1 MSTVKSGGT
10 HLFRRVLKKPL
21 GKISFTFIAIL
32 FVSAIFANFLA
43 PSDPNELD
51 TANIFSKPGLEHLFG
66 ADDLGRDVLSRV
78 MHGGRISLIIALFA
92 SAIAMIIGILWGF
105 LAAQIGGWVDDVL
118 MRTVDALLSIPI
130 ILLALILVAALG
142 TNVAV
147 LAVIIG
153 VILSPATA
161 RLARSAVI
169 GELQLDYSQAATVVG
184 ASRLRILFSEVL
196 PNTSPV
202 LMARAVI
209 CVADTII
216 IEASLSFV
224 GLGINPPAASW
235 GSLTRTGYEQLFNGY
250 WLVLAPGL
258 IILLAIWSFN
268 TFSDQILEALDPRS
282 GK

>member
-32 FVSAIFANFLA
+32 FLSAIFANFLA

-51 TANIFSKPGLEHLFG
+51 TAKIFSKPGLEHLFG

-78 MHGGRISLIIALFA
+78 MHGGRISLIIAFFA
-92 SAIAMIIGILWGF
+92 SAIAMIIGVLWGF

-147 LAVIIG
+147 LAIIIG

>member
-1 MSTVKSGGT
+1 
-10 HLFRRVLKKPL
+10 LKKPL
-21 GKISFTFIAIL
+21 GKISFTFILIL
-32 FVSAIFANFLA
+32 FVSAIFANFAA
-43 PSDPNELD
+43 PSDPNEID
-51 TANIFSKPGLEHLFG
+51 TANIFSKPSLEHLFG

-78 MHGGRISLIIALFA
+78 MHGGRISLIIAFFA
-92 SAIAMIIGILWGF
+92 SAIAMIIGVLWGF

-153 VILSPATA
+153 VILAPATA

-196 PNTSPV
+196 PNTAPV

-224 GLGINPPAASW
+224 GLGINPPDASW

-258 IILLAIWSFN
+258 VILLAIWSFN

>member
-1 MSTVKSGGT
+1 MSNVKIGGT
-10 HLFRRVLKKPL
+10 SLLKRVLKKPL
-21 GKISFTFIAIL
+21 GKISFTFILIL
-32 FVSAIFANFLA
+32 FLSAIFANFLA

-51 TANIFSKPGLEHLFG
+51 TANIFSKPSLEHLFG

-78 MHGGRISLIIALFA
+78 MHGGRISLIIAFFA
-92 SAIAMIIGILWGF
+92 SAIAMIIGVFWGF
-105 LAAQIGGWVDDVL
+105 LAAQIGGWVDEVL

-147 LAVIIG
+147 LAIIIG
-153 VILSPATA
+153 TILSPATA

>member
-32 FVSAIFANFLA
+32 FLSAIFANFLA

-118 MRTVDALLSIPI
+118 MRTVDALLSIP
-130 ILLALILVAALG
+130 LILVAALG

-196 PNTSPV
+196 PNTAPV

>member
-32 FVSAIFANFLA
+32 FLSAIFANFLA

-51 TANIFSKPGLEHLFG
+51 MANIFSKPGLEHLFG

-78 MHGGRISLIIALFA
+78 MHGGRISLIIAFFA
-92 SAIAMIIGILWGF
+92 SAIAMIIGVLWGF

-147 LAVIIG
+147 LAIIIG

>member
-32 FVSAIFANFLA
+32 FLSAIFANFLA

-78 MHGGRISLIIALFA
+78 MHGGRISLIIAFFA
-92 SAIAMIIGILWGF
+92 SAIAMIIGVLWGF

-147 LAVIIG
+147 LAIIIG

>member
-21 GKISFTFIAIL
+21 GKISFTLIAIL
-32 FVSAIFANFLA
+32 FLSAIFANFLA

-78 MHGGRISLIIALFA
+78 MHGGRISLIIAFFA
-92 SAIAMIIGILWGF
+92 SAIAMIIGVFWGF
-105 LAAQIGGWVDDVL
+105 LAAQIGGWVDEVL

-147 LAVIIG
+147 LAIIIG
-153 VILSPATA
+153 TILSPATA